1 MKKLILKYKEIILY
15 IFFGG
20 ITTLINWA
28 AYAIMSY
35 LFSNISSFDDET
47 IVIYSNIIAWIIAF
61 IFAFFVNKFFV
72 FENKNKDNIKREFFN
87 FFLSRTFTGVLEI
100 VLVPFLVHIGIN
112 QTIFGVKGFVSKIIV
127 TVIVTILNYV
137 FGKLVFKKKSN

>member
-72 FENKNKDNIKREFFN
+72 FENKNKDNIKKKN
-87 FFLSRTFTGVLEI
+87 FLISFYQSFYGCIRNS
-100 VLVPFLVHIGIN
+100 IG
-112 QTIFGVKGFVSKIIV
+112 TISCSYW
-127 TVIVTILNYV
+127 N
-137 FGKLVFKKKSN
+137 

>member
-1 MKKLILKYKEIILY
+1 MKKLIFKYKEIILY

-28 AYAIMSY
+28 VYAIMSY
-35 LFSNISSFDDET
+35 LFSNISSLNDET